1 MATLLGELVAIPTVS
16 SDPARLDDIRRS
28 AAVITAQLEAR
39 GFVAVVADGDGALPT
54 VIATRDVRPQHPTVI
69 LYSHH
74 DVQPTGDPALWGSD
88 PFVATRRGAVLFG
101 RGSGDNKAGVVAHL
115 AAIDAVADLADPPGI
130 VMVIDG
136 AEEIGSPGFDGILA
150 AHLAHI
156 DPDLVVVND
165 GINFAR
171 GVPSLTTSLRGL
183 LAVDVTVSVMDEP
196 THSGIHGGGVVD
208 AISALARLI
217 ATLHTDDG
225 SVAVAGLDAIGSHGG
240 SSHSGSSHGGST
252 LSESEFRGR
261 LGLYDGVHVT
271 GASALTDRLWAS
283 TAISVIGIDAPS
295 VAASSNVVVPSA
307 RARLSVRLPPGTG
320 VDVAENALRTHLH
333 THVPFGARLDLQ
345 FLEGTEPWSGAGQ
358 SGLVRDALADAWGT
372 DVVEMGGG
380 GGIPVVSAF
389 AAAFPHAA
397 IAITAICDPESHV
410 HGIDENVDLGELQR
424 AVVAEASILRALA
437 PGND

>member
-1 MATLLGELVAIPTVS
+1 
-16 SDPARLDDIRRS
+16 
-28 AAVITAQLEAR
+28 
-39 GFVAVVADGDGALPT
+39 VV
-54 VIATRDVRPQHPTVI
+54 
-69 LYSHH
+69 
-74 DVQPTGDPALWGSD
+74 
-88 PFVATRRGAVLFG
+88 
-101 RGSGDNKAGVVAHL
+101 
-115 AAIDAVADLADPPGI
+115 
-130 VMVIDG
+130 
-136 AEEIGSPGFDGILA
+136 
-150 AHLAHI
+150 
-156 DPDLVVVND
+156 
-165 GINFAR
+165 
-171 GVPSLTTSLRGL
+171 
-183 LAVDVTVSVMDEP
+183 
-196 THSGIHGGGVVD
+196 
-208 AISALARLI
+208 
-217 ATLHTDDG
+217 
-225 SVAVAGLDAIGSHGG
+225 
-240 SSHSGSSHGGST
+240 
-252 LSESEFRGR
+252 R